1 MYFEHSHNKHT
12 NDVHDSNFDFQF
24 SLFFLSLRFPNL
36 QVETCQEKIFSLE
49 LEDPKSLESP
59 STPTTMTSI
68 TTALEQF
75 ISAPSSGTCDD
86 SDDNQSIETVLPSN
100 TIIEE
105 NVLFLSSSASDPS
118 DYANANV
125 STMTT
130 TTLET
135 IVEVVNPILVGD
147 GTANEIAVSR
157 MLNDDLSLPSFG
169 VDDDDEEHEQ
179 LSLNDKMKN
188 VLKELKEN
196 EKVRLSWSRSMEEDD
211 DIEMP
216 EASASPTYEEKTG
229 SIGTVFMVRERLIND
244 FYDHEPSVNQE
255 NIDSCQVY
263 SNPSV
268 DEFLAHEIR
277 HAQATAETLTLDL
290 RSNDDDNEDE
300 EDESTDNT
308 PTSPTK
314 SLASDLANLAA
325 VTAGASA
332 GANKKRRRNKKS
344 KAKK

>member
-1 MYFEHSHNKHT
+1 MSLASVEHSHNKHT
-12 NDVHDSNFDFQF
+12 NDAHDSNFDFQF
-24 SLFFLSLRFPNL
+24 SFSFSFPRSVSFLIGIK
-36 QVETCQEKIFSLE
+36 QVETCQEKILSLE

-59 STPTTMTSI
+59 VITPTTIANI

-75 ISAPSSGTCDD
+75 ISSKTCDD
-86 SDDNQSIETVLPSN
+86 SDDNQSMETVVPCS
-100 TIIEE
+100 TINIEE
-105 NVLFLSSSASDPS
+105 NVLFLNPSTATDPS
-118 DYANANV
+118 DYVNANV
-125 STMTT
+125 SS
-130 TTLET
+130 TTLQT

-157 MLNDDLSLPSFG
+157 MLNDDLSLPSFN
-169 VDDDDEEHEQ
+169 VDDE

-196 EKVRLSWSRSMEEDD
+196 EKVRLSLSRSMEEDE
-211 DIEMP
+211 EMP
-216 EASASPTYEEKTG
+216 DEASTSPTYEEKTG
-229 SIGTVFMVRERLIND
+229 SIGTVFHVRERLIND
-244 FYDHEPSVNQE
+244 FYDHEQSANQE

-277 HAQATAETLTLDL
+277 HAQAAAETLTLDL
-290 RSNDDDNEDE
+290 RRSNDDENNDDDEDE
-300 EDESTDNT
+300 DTTTDNT

-314 SLASDLANLAA
+314 SLASDVANLAA
-325 VTAGASA
+325 ATVGGAG
-332 GANKKRRRNKKS
+332 NKKRKRNKKS

>member
-1 MYFEHSHNKHT
+1 
-12 NDVHDSNFDFQF
+12 
-24 SLFFLSLRFPNL
+24 
-36 QVETCQEKIFSLE
+36 
-49 LEDPKSLESP
+49 
-59 STPTTMTSI
+59 MTSI
-68 TTALEQF
+68 ATALEQF
-75 ISAPSSGTCDD
+75 ISAPPCDD
-86 SDDNQSIETVLPSN
+86 SDDNQSIETVMAGNS
-100 TIIEE
+100 IMEE
-105 NVLFLSSSASDPS
+105 NILFLNPSASDPS

-125 STMTT
+125 YMS

-169 VDDDDEEHEQ
+169 VDDEEQEQ

-196 EKVRLSWSRSMEEDD
+196 EKVRLSLSRSMEEDD
-211 DIEMP
+211 DEEMP
-216 EASASPTYEEKTG
+216 EAGASPTYEEKTG

-244 FYDHEPSVNQE
+244 FYDHEQIVHQE
-255 NIDSCQVY
+255 SIESCQVY

-277 HAQATAETLTLDL
+277 HAQAATETLTLDL
-290 RSNDDDNEDE
+290 RSNNDDNEDD

-325 VTAGASA
+325 VTAGAA

>member
-1 MYFEHSHNKHT
+1 MTHMIPISIF
-12 NDVHDSNFDFQF
+12 NF
-24 SLFFLSLRFPNL
+24 LFFFSPVPNRFL
-36 QVETCQEKIFSLE
+36 VGIKQVETCQEKILSLE

-59 STPTTMTSI
+59 TTITNI

-75 ISAPSSGTCDD
+75 ISTSKTCDD
-86 SDDNQSIETVLPSN
+86 SDGDDNQSMETVVPCST

-105 NVLFLSSSASDPS
+105 NVLFLNPSVAVDPS
-118 DYANANV
+118 DYVNANV
-125 STMTT
+125 SS
-130 TTLET
+130 TTLQT
-135 IVEVVNPILVGD
+135 IVEVINPILVGD

-157 MLNDDLSLPSFG
+157 MLNDDLSLPSFN
-169 VDDDDEEHEQ
+169 VDDE

-196 EKVRLSWSRSMEEDD
+196 EKVRLSLSRSMEEDED
-211 DIEMP
+211 VEMP
-216 EASASPTYEEKTG
+216 DEASTSPTYEEKTG

-244 FYDHEPSVNQE
+244 FYDHEQSANQE

-277 HAQATAETLTLDL
+277 HAQAAAETLTLDL
-290 RSNDDDNEDE
+290 RRSNEEENNNDDDDEDE
-300 EDESTDNT
+300 DTTTDNT

-314 SLASDLANLAA
+314 SLASDVANLAA
-325 VTAGASA
+325 ATVGAS
-332 GANKKRRRNKKS
+332 NKKRRRNKKS